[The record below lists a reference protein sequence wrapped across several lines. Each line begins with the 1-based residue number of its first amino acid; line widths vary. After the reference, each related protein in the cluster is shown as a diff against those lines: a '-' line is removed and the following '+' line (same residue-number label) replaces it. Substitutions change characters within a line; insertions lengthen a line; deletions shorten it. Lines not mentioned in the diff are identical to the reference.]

1 MLRRRKP
8 DAQWNTNGAFF
19 KRRFQLLA
27 SFVDKSGSLTYPVPS
42 SFVAVSSVESR
53 DPVVIVTGSSS
64 GIGRAVCARLA
75 KTGVAVISVD
85 RNDAPADIDI
95 AAHFGCDL
103 SDSDAIKKLIRDLD
117 YQFDPATFAS
127 LINVAGV
134 PGTQPASTVL
144 EVNLLAVRSL
154 SRAFSSR
161 FSAGASIVNIGSISG
176 NAWQQ
181 RLDVHRF
188 LLELDDDQAREWWSE
203 RSKSVGVDPYTFSKE
218 AVIVWSMLQAGE
230 LLGTGIRCNVVSPG
244 PVDTPLLPTFR
255 EQIGAERIDWVLG
268 HSGRVATPDEI
279 AEAIEWLAVGE
290 SRWVNGHHLVVDGGF
305 TAGLLSGWVDVAD
318 APAPKVTHV
327 E

>member
-1 MLRRRKP
+1 M
-8 DAQWNTNGAFF
+8 
-19 KRRFQLLA
+19 
-27 SFVDKSGSLTYPVPS
+27 
-42 SFVAVSSVESR
+42 SSVDSR
-53 DPVVIVTGSSS
+53 DRVAIVTGSSS
-64 GIGRAVCARLA
+64 GIGHAVCARLSR
-75 KTGVAVISVD
+75 KGIAVISVD
-85 RNDAPADIDI
+85 QNEAPEGVDVI
-95 AAHFGCDL
+95 AHFGCDL
-103 SDSDAIKKLIRDLD
+103 SDADAVKNLMQDLD
-117 YQFDPATFAS
+117 AQFDPTTFVS

-134 PGTQPASTVL
+134 PGTRPASTVL

-154 SRAFSSR
+154 CRALSSR
-161 FSAGASIVNIGSISG
+161 FSPGASIVNIGSISG

-181 RLDVHRF
+181 RLDVHQF
-188 LLELDDDQAREWWSE
+188 LLRLDDDQAREWWRD

-255 EQIGAERIDWVLG
+255 EQIGDDRIDWVLT
-268 HSGRVATPDEI
+268 HSGRAATPDEI

-290 SRWVNGHHLVVDGGF
+290 SRWVNGHHLVVDGGY
-305 TAGLLSGWVDVAD
+305 TAGLLSGWADVAN

>member
-1 MLRRRKP
+1 MGRHRCVFEETVSATQKFP
-8 DAQWNTNGAFF
+8 KYFPNN
-19 KRRFQLLA
+19 
-27 SFVDKSGSLTYPVPS
+27 SGSLTHRVPS
-42 SFVAVSSVESR
+42 SFIAMSSVDSR
-53 DPVVIVTGSSS
+53 DRVAIVTGSSS
-64 GIGRAVCARLA
+64 GIGHAVCARLSR
-75 KTGVAVISVD
+75 KEIAVISVD
-85 RNDAPADIDI
+85 QNEAPEGVDVI
-95 AAHFGCDL
+95 AHFGCDL
-103 SDSDAIKKLIRDLD
+103 SDADAVKNLMQDLD
-117 YQFDPATFAS
+117 AQFDPTTFVS

-134 PGTQPASTVL
+134 PGTRPASTVL

-154 SRAFSSR
+154 CRALSSR
-161 FSAGASIVNIGSISG
+161 FSPGASIVNIGSISG

-181 RLDVHRF
+181 RLDVHQF
-188 LLELDDDQAREWWSE
+188 LLRLDDDQAREWWRD

-255 EQIGAERIDWVLG
+255 EQIGDDRIDWVLT
-268 HSGRVATPDEI
+268 HSGRAATPDEI

-290 SRWVNGHHLVVDGGF
+290 SRWVNGHHLVVDGGY
-305 TAGLLSGWVDVAD
+305 TAGLLSGWVDVAN

>member
-1 MLRRRKP
+1 
-8 DAQWNTNGAFF
+8 
-19 KRRFQLLA
+19 
-27 SFVDKSGSLTYPVPS
+27 
-42 SFVAVSSVESR
+42 VSSVDSR
-53 DPVVIVTGSSS
+53 DRVAIVTGSSS
-64 GIGRAVCARLA
+64 GIGHAVCARLSR
-75 KTGVAVISVD
+75 KGIAVISVD
-85 RNDAPADIDI
+85 QNEAPEGVDVI
-95 AAHFGCDL
+95 AHFGCDL
-103 SDSDAIKKLIRDLD
+103 SDADAVKNLMQDLD
-117 YQFDPATFAS
+117 AQFDPTTFVS

-134 PGTQPASTVL
+134 PGTRPASTVL

-154 SRAFSSR
+154 CRALSSR
-161 FSAGASIVNIGSISG
+161 FSPGASIVNIGSISG

-181 RLDVHRF
+181 RLDVHQF
-188 LLELDDDQAREWWSE
+188 LLRLDDDQAREWWRD

-255 EQIGAERIDWVLG
+255 EQIGDDRIDWVLT
-268 HSGRVATPDEI
+268 HSGRAATPDEI

-290 SRWVNGHHLVVDGGF
+290 SRWVNGHHLVVDGGY
-305 TAGLLSGWVDVAD
+305 TAGLLSGWVDVAN

>member
-1 MLRRRKP
+1 MQQQRRLLE
-8 DAQWNTNGAFF
+8 
-19 KRRFQLLA
+19 RRFQLLA
-27 SFVDKSGSLTYPVPS
+27 SFLDNSGSLIYLVPS
-42 SFVAVSSVESR
+42 NFIAVSSVYSR
-53 DPVVIVTGSSS
+53 DRVAIVTGSSS
-64 GIGRAVCARLA
+64 GIGHAVCSRLT
-75 KTGVAVISVD
+75 KKGIAVISVD
-85 RNDAPADIDI
+85 QNNAPEGVDVV
-95 AAHFGCDL
+95 AHVGCDL
-103 SDSDAIKKLIRDLD
+103 SDSGAIENLVRDLD
-117 YQFDPATFAS
+117 DQFDPATFAS

-134 PGTQPASTVL
+134 PGTRPASTVL

-181 RLDVHRF
+181 RLDVHQF
-188 LLELDDDQAREWWSE
+188 LLGLDDDQAREWWGE

-255 EQIGAERIDWVLG
+255 EQIGDERIDWLLA
-268 HSGRVATPDEI
+268 HSGRAASPDEI

-290 SRWVNGHHLVVDGGF
+290 SRWVNGHHLVVDGGY
-305 TAGLLSGWVDVAD
+305 TAGLLSGWVDVAN

>member
-1 MLRRRKP
+1 M
-8 DAQWNTNGAFF
+8 
-19 KRRFQLLA
+19 
-27 SFVDKSGSLTYPVPS
+27 
-42 SFVAVSSVESR
+42 SSVDSR
-53 DPVVIVTGSSS
+53 DRVAIVTGSSS
-64 GIGRAVCARLA
+64 GIGHAVCARLSR
-75 KTGVAVISVD
+75 KGIAVISVD
-85 RNDAPADIDI
+85 QNEAPEGVDVI
-95 AAHFGCDL
+95 AHFGCDL
-103 SDSDAIKKLIRDLD
+103 SDADAVKNLMQDLD
-117 YQFDPATFAS
+117 AQFDPTTFVS

-134 PGTQPASTVL
+134 PGTRPASTVL

-154 SRAFSSR
+154 CRALSSR
-161 FSAGASIVNIGSISG
+161 FSPGASIVNIGSISG

-181 RLDVHRF
+181 RLDVHQF
-188 LLELDDDQAREWWSE
+188 LLRLDDDQAREWWRD

-255 EQIGAERIDWVLG
+255 EQIGDDRIDWVLT
-268 HSGRVATPDEI
+268 HSGRAATPDEI

-290 SRWVNGHHLVVDGGF
+290 SRWVNGHHLVVDGGY
-305 TAGLLSGWVDVAD
+305 TAGLLSGWVDVAN

>member
-1 MLRRRKP
+1 M
-8 DAQWNTNGAFF
+8 
-19 KRRFQLLA
+19 
-27 SFVDKSGSLTYPVPS
+27 SSLD
-42 SFVAVSSVESR
+42 SR
-53 DPVVIVTGSSS
+53 DRVAIVTGSSS
-64 GIGRAVCARLA
+64 GIGHAVCGRLT
-75 KTGVAVISVD
+75 KKGIAVISVD
-85 RNDAPADIDI
+85 QNDAPEGVDVV
-95 AAHFGCDL
+95 AHFGCDL
-103 SDSDAIKKLIRDLD
+103 GDSDAVEHLIQDLD
-117 YQFDPATFAS
+117 DQFDPATFVS

-134 PGTQPASTVL
+134 PGTRPASTVL

-188 LLELDDDQAREWWSE
+188 LLELDDDQAREWWSD

-244 PVDTPLLPTFR
+244 PVDTPLLPAFR
-255 EQIGAERIDWVLG
+255 EQIGDERIDWVLD
-268 HSGRVATPDEI
+268 HSGRAATPDEI

-290 SRWVNGHHLVVDGGF
+290 SRWVNGHHLVVDGGY
-305 TAGLLSGWVDVAD
+305 TAGLLSGWVDVAN

>member
-1 MLRRRKP
+1 MEHH
-8 DAQWNTNGAFF
+8 GAFF

-27 SFVDKSGSLTYPVPS
+27 SFLDNSGSLTYQVPS
-42 SFVAVSSVESR
+42 SFIAVSSLDSR
-53 DPVVIVTGSSS
+53 DRVAIVTGSSS
-64 GIGRAVCARLA
+64 GIGHAVCGRLT
-75 KTGVAVISVD
+75 KKGIAVISVD
-85 RNDAPADIDI
+85 QNDAPEGVDVV
-95 AAHFGCDL
+95 AHFGCDL
-103 SDSDAIKKLIRDLD
+103 GDSDAVEHLIQDLD
-117 YQFDPATFAS
+117 DQFDPATFVS

-134 PGTQPASTVL
+134 PGTRPASTVL

-188 LLELDDDQAREWWSE
+188 LLELDDDQAREWWSD

-244 PVDTPLLPTFR
+244 PVDTPLLPAFR
-255 EQIGAERIDWVLG
+255 EQIGDERIDWVLD
-268 HSGRVATPDEI
+268 HSGRAATPDEI

-290 SRWVNGHHLVVDGGF
+290 SRWVNGHHLVVDGGY
-305 TAGLLSGWVDVAD
+305 TAGLLSGWVDVAN